1 MNCANC
7 NKGFSC
13 GCQKMSVNGVTI
25 HKTCQ
30 NEWKNKNPSSNM
42 VSQTNNNLS
51 LELAKEQIKNL
62 RTTQ

>member
-1 MNCANC
+1 
-7 NKGFSC
+7 
-13 GCQKMSVNGVTI
+13 MSVDGVTI

-30 NEWKNKNPSSNM
+30 NEWKNKNSSSNM